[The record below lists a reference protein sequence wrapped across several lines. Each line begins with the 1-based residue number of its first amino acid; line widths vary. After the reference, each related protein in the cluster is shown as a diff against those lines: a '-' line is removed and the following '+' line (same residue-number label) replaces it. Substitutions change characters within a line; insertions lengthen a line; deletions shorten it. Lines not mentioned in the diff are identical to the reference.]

1 MVAVKTNT
9 WGKRTKKLKKQVKTV
24 DISGAQVYA
33 ICTMNLLGIGTDA
46 KTSKGIA
53 LNVLTG
59 ILYLAP
65 SNEAKVINTCPKA
78 SKGCRL
84 SCLFT
89 AGRGAF
95 NSVKQARIAKT
106 LRFVNEQEQFMSD
119 LVADVT
125 SLVKKAT
132 KLGMTPAVR
141 LNGTSDVAWEKI
153 LVNGKSIMDLFPGVT
168 FYDYT
173 KRIERVRDFAAGK
186 MPANY
191 SLTFSKSE
199 NNDAEVAEA
208 VSLGVNVAVVFSK
221 PSFPST
227 YLGVPVISGD
237 DTDVRFLDPKGVVVG
252 LKAKGKAKRDTSGFV
267 VVVK

>member
-1 MVAVKTNT
+1 MGV
-9 WGKRTKKLKKQVKTV
+9 L
-24 DISGAQVYA
+24 YC
-33 ICTMNLLGIGTDA
+33 ICTMNLLGIGSDA

-65 SNEAKVINTCPKA
+65 SNESKVINTCPKA

-95 NSVKQARIAKT
+95 NSVKTARINKT
-106 LRFVNEQEQFMSD
+106 LRFVNDQAGFLID
-119 LVADVT
+119 LIADIKA
-125 SLVKKAT
+125 LVKKAT

-141 LNGTSDVAWEKI
+141 LNGTSDIAWETI
-153 LVNGKSIMDLFPGVT
+153 LIGGKCIMDLFPNVT

-173 KRIERVRDFAAGK
+173 KRIERVRDYAAGK
-186 MPANY
+186 MPRNY

-199 NNDAEVAEA
+199 NNDVEVAEA
-208 VSLGVNVAVVFSK
+208 VRLGVNVAVVFSK
-221 PSFPST
+221 PLFPAT
-227 YLGVPVISGD
+227 YLGVPVINGD
-237 DTDVRFLDPKGVVVG
+237 DTDVRFLDSKGVVVG

-267 VVVK
+267 VMV